1 MILKSGPN
9 LDKRCVW
16 LSDTAPSHEILKK
29 NIFCCKTFKKVLK
42 RGAEILSALFC
53 KKCPFLL
60 TLDAVQIF

>member
-1 MILKSGPN
+1 MCLAFRHCSLTGNI
-9 LDKRCVW
+9 
-16 LSDTAPSHEILKK
+16 KK
-29 NIFCCKTFKKVLK
+29 KIFCCKAFKKVLK